1 MSKESLDA
9 LERELDAEAA
19 ALGCCSVPACAG
31 GAEIVFRELDFRICA
46 NCSKQLY
53 QAEQRQNF
61 LHQAYAAT
69 QSRAAVIH
77 VATKEELAG

>member
-1 MSKESLDA
+1 MSKDSLDA

-31 GAEIVFRELDFRICA
+31 GSEIVFQELDFRICA
-46 NCSKQLY
+46 KCSDQLY
-53 QAEQRQNF
+53 QAEQRQNY

-69 QSRAAVIH
+69 RARAVVVH